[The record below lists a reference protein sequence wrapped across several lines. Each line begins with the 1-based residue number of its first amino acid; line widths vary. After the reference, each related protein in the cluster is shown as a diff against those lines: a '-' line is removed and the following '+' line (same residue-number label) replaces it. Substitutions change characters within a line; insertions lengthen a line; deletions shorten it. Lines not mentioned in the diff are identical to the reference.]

1 MVEIVCMTWLLV
13 VKYSALSFY
22 SQVVLVV
29 PSKNLGIESPLRG
42 SPSKDPM
49 NGLDAKDGNTDK
61 RRSYKSRHWLQ
72 K

>member
-42 SPSKDPM
+42 SPRKDPK
-49 NGLDAKDGNTDK
+49 NGLDAKDGNTDTQRITK
-61 RRSYKSRHWLQ
+61 VDIC
-72 K
+72 